1 MTSGPHV
8 ATPSSHCHHGDHS
21 CMDFNQF
28 PLGVTD
34 LVLPLHVL
42 RNSRFLLWAFSDRA
56 WDSYISSP
64 GGTVQK
70 LRGWLSRSHPR
81 LMSCPKGKFWDAF
94 GTLLWTLPGMN
105 LRCPWEKP
113 TRPSLWAGFPTV
125 SVPPP
130 PRPASAAPC
139 DPFPY
144 RLPARRLSSG
154 SALGGSRL
162 QEAPTLHQ
170 TLTSLLTLNFDGSA
184 IARWRSSV
192 LPSGPC
198 NKNRLGRG
206 WVARI
211 AENYFQLFAW
221 LEEATGH
228 AVLVQSQSVF
238 GSITWRPDIRG
249 REL

>member
-130 PRPASAAPC
+130 PPPSCKCCSLRPLPIQTSCKEAVFRIRSGGIPATRSAYSTSDAYIPSHSKFWWFC
-139 DPFPY
+139 NCSLAEF
-144 RLPARRLSSG
+144 SS
-154 SALGGSRL
+154 A
-162 QEAPTLHQ
+162 QW
-170 TLTSLLTLNFDGSA
+170 SL
-184 IARWRSSV
+184 
-192 LPSGPC
+192 
-198 NKNRLGRG
+198 
-206 WVARI
+206 
-211 AENYFQLFAW
+211 
-221 LEEATGH
+221 
-228 AVLVQSQSVF
+228 
-238 GSITWRPDIRG
+238 
-249 REL
+249 

>member
-130 PRPASAAPC
+130 PVLQVL
-139 DPFPY
+139 
-144 RLPARRLSSG
+144 LPATPSHTDFLQGGCLQDPLWGDPGYKKRLLYIRRLH
-154 SALGGSRL
+154 
-162 QEAPTLHQ
+162 PF
-170 TLTSLLTLNFDGSA
+170 SL
-184 IARWRSSV
+184 
-192 LPSGPC
+192 
-198 NKNRLGRG
+198 
-206 WVARI
+206 
-211 AENYFQLFAW
+211 
-221 LEEATGH
+221 
-228 AVLVQSQSVF
+228 
-238 GSITWRPDIRG
+238 
-249 REL
+249 